1 MKNRTTGFFQI
12 EVTPLQKLLCSLISF
27 NVKESDLLLYQQFDD
42 CEVFNEAKNN
52 LVDSI
57 VAYRLIQYYGENK
70 VAKHWSKSYSDTHLR
85 INTYLNELDN
95 VAHEL
100 NKHGVKIIALKNSGI
115 AKGIYQ
121 NPGLV
126 PMGDVDTLV
135 SRSDFF
141 KAHAILTNMGYEI
154 LAPNK
159 FHSADINTGYRE
171 GSSEY
176 IKYLSDS
183 ISLRFELLWRTVE
196 GRFLRPEQEPD
207 GDIVISR
214 SVDIGNSH
222 VKILSP
228 EDNLLQVCLHTAKHS
243 YVRAPGFRLHL
254 DVDRIVNSCKINWNL
269 FLTNVEKHQVKNMVF
284 YSLAIPTTLFKTP
297 VPDEVLAATM
307 PSPALNYILSNW
319 IKKAGVFYP
328 EEKKFGK
335 AGYII
340 WNIVLNGSVKGLIK
354 LVFPP
359 VSWMRGRYAISNN
372 LMLPIFYLKRIF
384 NLAFQRVKT

>member
-1 MKNRTTGFFQI
+1 MKNRTTDFFQI

-27 NVKESDLLLYQQFDD
+27 NVNESDLLLYQQFND
-42 CEVFNEAKNN
+42 CEVFDEAKNN

-100 NKHGVKIIALKNSGI
+100 NKHGIKIIALKNSGI

-141 KAHAILTNMGYEI
+141 KAHAIITNMGYEI

-214 SVDIGNSH
+214 SVDVENSY

-297 VPDEVLAATM
+297 VPEEVLIATM
-307 PSPALNYILSNW
+307 PSKTLKYILSNW
-319 IKKAGVFYP
+319 IKKAGIFYP

-340 WNIVLNGSVKGLIK
+340 WNIVLNGSVKGLVK
-354 LVFPP
+354 LALPP
-359 VSWMRGRYAISNN
+359 VSWMRERYAFSNN
-372 LMLPIFYLKRIF
+372 LMLPLFYLKRIF